1 MGCKLI
7 AGACSAMA
15 LSTIVAATSVYA
27 APTTYEA
34 EAQPGVDAAA
44 IVSAE
49 DFSGGKY
56 VTPGA
61 DGMTFKIKVEE
72 TAVYDIT
79 TKVLIKQYAW
89 FESKIS
95 VNGTE
100 AGSLLTK
107 PRTCDSAFVITASA
121 KMRAGENSITVGNGG
136 ALGVDYITV
145 ERHPDPE
152 YKIGTAPV
160 TPNATESARK
170 VFSFLRENFTKA
182 TLSGMMISD
191 QNFNY
196 DYGNMKI
203 IPPGGCTPADSCKYT
218 DEQVKWKGQTDIAEF
233 YKRSGHYPAIGG
245 FDMLFAAGGHS
256 DEGWF
261 RGYSENN
268 LLMAEELWK
277 LGGIPTFTWHWKV
290 GEDTVFYTKDAYP
303 MNGYRSSGCTNGA
316 KGSSE
321 SNTCFNY
328 TKAFKDSTCKEINE
342 ASQEYKDIVNDIDKV
357 SALFKL
363 LQEKD
368 VAVIWRP
375 LHEASGGWFWWGV
388 GSGDC
393 YKQLYRLVFDRMVE
407 TNGLNNLIWV
417 WNINTDP
424 QFGYDYSALNASW
437 YPGDEYVDI
446 VAVDIY
452 DPLNDHNSG
461 ANYYNKI
468 VSDVG
473 TNKMIAL
480 SENGA
485 IPDID
490 SIAED
495 KANWSYWMTWS
506 QTWSGNFLE
515 KTTAEM
521 WKKNLDDKRIL
532 ALDNMPGWD
541 NVSVNN
547 PIVNLFRPGA
557 NNVNLIINGKS
568 LTLSTSNSGNATV
581 TVFDLTG
588 HRIATL
594 MQGHISAGTHHLSL
608 QSLAAGN
615 YIVKASVEHHNSL
628 QILRLK

>member
-1 MGCKLI
+1 
-7 AGACSAMA
+7 
-15 LSTIVAATSVYA
+15 
-27 APTTYEA
+27 
-34 EAQPGVDAAA
+34 
-44 IVSAE
+44 
-49 DFSGGKY
+49 
-56 VTPGA
+56 
-61 DGMTFKIKVEE
+61 
-72 TAVYDIT
+72 
-79 TKVLIKQYAW
+79 
-89 FESKIS
+89 
-95 VNGTE
+95 
-100 AGSLLTK
+100 
-107 PRTCDSAFVITASA
+107 
-121 KMRAGENSITVGNGG
+121 
-136 ALGVDYITV
+136 
-145 ERHPDPE
+145 
-152 YKIGTAPV
+152 
-160 TPNATESARK
+160 
-170 VFSFLRENFTKA
+170 
-182 TLSGMMISD
+182 
-191 QNFNY
+191 
-196 DYGNMKI
+196 
-203 IPPGGCTPADSCKYT
+203 
-218 DEQVKWKGQTDIAEF
+218 
-233 YKRSGHYPAIGG
+233 
-245 FDMLFAAGGHS
+245 
-256 DEGWF
+256 
-261 RGYSENN
+261 
-268 LLMAEELWK
+268 
-277 LGGIPTFTWHWKV
+277 
-290 GEDTVFYTKDAYP
+290 
-303 MNGYRSSGCTNGA
+303 MNGYRSSGCANGA

-357 SALFKL
+357 SALFKQ

-393 YKQLYRLVFDRMVE
+393 YKQLYRLVFDRMVK

-515 KTTAEM
+515 KTTTEM
-521 WKKNLDDKRIL
+521 WKKNLDDKRII
-532 ALDNMPGWD
+532 ALDDMPGWG
-541 NVSVNN
+541 NVTVNN
-547 PIVNLFRPGA
+547 PIINIFTQRA
-557 NNVNLIINGKS
+557 NNVKLAINGKS
-568 LTLSTSNSGNATV
+568 LSLSTNQNGRATV

-588 HRIATL
+588 HRVATL
-594 MQGHISAGTHHLSL
+594 LHGQISAGTHSLSL

-615 YIVKASVEHHNSL
+615 YIVKASVGHHNPM
-628 QILRLK
+628 QVLRLK